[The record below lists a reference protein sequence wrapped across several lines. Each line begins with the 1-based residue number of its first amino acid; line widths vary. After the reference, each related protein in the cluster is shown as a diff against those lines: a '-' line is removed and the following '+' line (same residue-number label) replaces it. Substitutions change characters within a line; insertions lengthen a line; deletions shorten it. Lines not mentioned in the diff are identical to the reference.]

1 MFKGLFEEIRFAL
14 RGLRLNPGFACAAV
28 VSLALGIGAN
38 TAIFSLVDAMLL
50 RMLPVPEPH
59 RLVLLS
65 DPTSAGVSIGT
76 QQGERSLFTYEEFE
90 HLRDATAVFAGVFAA
105 ESNPARVNVRVA
117 GGAPEEARAK
127 LVSGGYFDTLG
138 VRPAVGRAFTTAD
151 DREPGAAPFVVLGHD
166 YWRRR
171 FGGDRSVIGRAVE
184 VNRVGVT
191 VVGILPPAFR
201 GEMVGESP
209 DLYVP
214 MMMEPQVKRGRNWL
228 RDDPKRAE
236 KVMWLHVG
244 ARLKP
249 GVSLAQAQ
257 ANVAL
262 VFRQYLESQA
272 GQVADAARREEVL
285 DQRIVVRPGA
295 RGASALREEFAQ
307 PLVVLMAIVGL
318 VLLIACAN
326 VANLLLAR
334 ATGRQKEIGVRVAL
348 GAGRPRLVRQLVV
361 ESLVLAAIGGAAG
374 LLLALWTARLLVRVA
389 SAGPSPIPLQV
400 GLDLRLLA
408 FSAGLSILTG
418 LVFGLVPALRAT
430 RVDVNTTLKENTRG
444 ASGSGR
450 RVNAGKV
457 LVVAQVAVSLL
468 LLVGAGLFVRTLRN
482 LQAVDLGYPKDN
494 LLLVRVDALA
504 AGYDGT
510 ARPALYQRL
519 LETLR
524 VVPGVRAVTLSENG
538 LFSGTE
544 SGDRI
549 TVEGFHSDK
558 EQDLAARFDQVGP
571 GYFGALGIPLLLG
584 REFGPQDRAETPRVC
599 IVNESFAKFY
609 FGKSSPIGRHVTDE
623 FPDTRATMEIV
634 GVVRDARDHRLR
646 GDIPRRFYVPAFQA
660 LGDAPPSLYYEIR
673 AAGDAGGTLS
683 MARRKIQEIDNT
695 LPIVTARS
703 LAELLD
709 RATTQERMVA
719 QVAGSF
725 TIVALLL
732 AAIGLYG
739 VLAYSLARRS
749 HEIGIRMALGADAR
763 RIVGGVLG
771 ETAALLAAGA
781 LVGVPAALVAG
792 RLVSSTLYG
801 VTAFDPQIMTAALII
816 VALVGALA
824 GFVPARRATKV
835 DPIATLRAE

>member
-14 RGLRLNPGFACAAV
+14 RGLRLNLGFTCAAV
-28 VSLALGIGAN
+28 ISLALGIGAN
-38 TAIFSLVDAMLL
+38 SAIFSLVDAMLL
-50 RMLPVPEPH
+50 RTLPVPEPN

-90 HLRDATAVFAGVFAA
+90 HLRDGAAVFAGIFAA

-117 GGAPEEARAK
+117 EGAPEEARAK
-127 LVSGGYFDTLG
+127 LVSGGYFETLG
-138 VRPAVGRAFTTAD
+138 VRPAAGRAFTSTD
-151 DREPGAAPFVVLGHD
+151 DREPGGAPFVVLGYD

-171 FGGDRSVIGRAVE
+171 FGRDRSAIGRAVE
-184 VNRVGVT
+184 VNRVGLT
-191 VVGILPPAFR
+191 IVGVLPSEFQ
-201 GEMVGESP
+201 GEIVGESP

-214 MMMEPQVKRGRNWL
+214 MMMEPQLKRGRNWL
-228 RDDPKRAE
+228 RDDPRRAE

-249 GVSLAQAQ
+249 GAALEQAQ

-272 GQVADAARREEVL
+272 GQVADPARRKELL

-295 RGASALREEFAQ
+295 RGASALREQFAQ
-307 PLVVLMAIVGL
+307 PLVVLMGIVGL

-348 GAGRPRLVRQLVV
+348 GAGSLRLVRQLVV
-361 ESLVLAAIGGAAG
+361 ESLVLATIGGAAG
-374 LLLALWTARLLVRVA
+374 LLLAHWTARVLVRIA
-389 SAGPSPIPLQV
+389 SGGSSAIPLQV
-400 GLDLRLLA
+400 GVDTRLLA
-408 FSAGLSILTG
+408 FSAGLSMLTG

-430 RVDVNTTLKENTRG
+430 RVDVNTTLKENTRS

-450 RVNAGKV
+450 RVNAGKI

-482 LQAVDLGYPKDN
+482 LQAVDLGYRKDN

-504 AGYDGT
+504 AGYDAA

-524 VVPGVRAVTLSENG
+524 VIPGVRAVTLSENG
-538 LFSGTE
+538 LFAGTE

-549 TVEGFHSDK
+549 TVEGFHSDR

-571 GYFGALGIPLLLG
+571 DYFRALGVPLLLG
-584 REFGPQDRAETPRVC
+584 REFGLQDREGAPRVC
-599 IVNESFAKFY
+599 IVNEAFAKFY
-609 FGKSSPIGRHVTDE
+609 FGKNSPIGRHVTDE

-646 GDIPRRFYVPAFQA
+646 GDIPRRFYVPVFQA

-673 AAGDAGGTLS
+673 AAGDANGMLPL
-683 MARRKIQEIDNT
+683 ARRKIQEIDNT
-695 LPIVTARS
+695 LPVITART
-703 LAELLD
+703 LADLLD
-709 RATTQERMVA
+709 RATNQERMVA
-719 QVAGSF
+719 QIAGFF
-725 TIVALLL
+725 TVVALLL

-749 HEIGIRMALGADAR
+749 HEIGIRMALGADGR
-763 RIVGGVLG
+763 RIVVGVLR
-771 ETAALLAAGA
+771 ETGALLGVGAA
-781 LVGVPAALVAG
+781 VGVPAALVAG

-801 VTAFDPQIMTAALII
+801 VSAFDPQIMTAALLI
-816 VALVGALA
+816 VALVGGLA
-824 GFVPARRATKV
+824 GFIPARRATKV